1 LISRLVD
8 AYIGRNEFEFRAIAA
23 VTREALHS
31 PKKGGDTRDAD
42 EPKER
47 E

>member
-1 LISRLVD
+1 MT
-8 AYIGRNEFEFRAIAA
+8 NEFFEFRAIAA

-31 PKKGGDTRDAD
+31 PQGGDARDAD